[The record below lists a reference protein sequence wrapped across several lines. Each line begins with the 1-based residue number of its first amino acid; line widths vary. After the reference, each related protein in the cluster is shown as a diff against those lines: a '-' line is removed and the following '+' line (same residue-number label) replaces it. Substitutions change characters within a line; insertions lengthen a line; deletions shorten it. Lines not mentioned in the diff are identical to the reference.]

1 MTTTGLKALL
11 LDLDDTLIDNPVRT
25 FIPAYFEALKVFV
38 ADTVDPDRFIA
49 ELLAATRAMDRNDG
63 TGPMNEE
70 VFAET
75 FYPALGVPREVLEPV
90 LGRFYRE
97 AFPCLQPMTAPRAAA
112 PKIVE
117 WAARRGL
124 QVVIAT
130 NPLFPRT
137 AIEQRMAWGGVG
149 VDRFTF
155 DLVTAYENCRATKS
169 HEAYYRDIVAFL
181 GRRPEECL
189 MVGDNWDWDIAC
201 AVRAGIRG
209 FWIAL
214 ADARPGSSEVE
225 VVGQGSLDA
234 FLQAAVNGELEDAF
248 EETLAGRVAL

>member
-25 FIPAYFEALKVFV
+25 FIPAYFGALKAFV

-49 ELLAATRAMDRNDG
+49 ELLAATRAMDRGDG
-63 TGPMNEE
+63 TGPTNEE
-70 VFAET
+70 VFADA
-75 FYPALGVPREVLEPV
+75 FYPALGVARDVLEPL

-97 AFPCLQPMTAPRAAA
+97 AYPSLQPMVGPRPAA

-117 WAARRGL
+117 WAEQQGL
-124 QVVIAT
+124 QVAIAT

-137 AIEQRMAWGGVG
+137 AIEQRMEWGGVG
-149 VDRFTF
+149 VDRFAY
-155 DLVTAYENCRATKS
+155 DLVTAFENCRATKS
-169 HEAYYRDIVAFL
+169 HVAYYRDIVSFL

-201 AVRAGIRG
+201 AGRAGVRG
-209 FWIAL
+209 FWIAA
-214 ADARPGSSEVE
+214 ADALPKSPEVE

-234 FLQAAVNGELEDAF
+234 FLRTAEDGGIEDAF
-248 EETLAGRVAL
+248 EGSLAGRVAL

>member
-1 MTTTGLKALL
+1 MGKTGLQALL

-25 FIPAYFEALKVFV
+25 FIPAYFEALKAFV

-49 ELLAATRAMDRNDG
+49 ELLAATRAMDRGDG
-63 TGPMNEE
+63 TGRTNEE
-70 VFAET
+70 VFAAA
-75 FYPALGVPREVLEPV
+75 FYPALGVPRPVLEPL

-97 AFPCLQPMTAPRAAA
+97 AYPSLKAMIGPRPAA

-117 WAARRGL
+117 WAVRRGL

-137 AIEQRMAWGGVG
+137 AIEQRMQWGGVG
-149 VDRFTF
+149 VDRFDY

-201 AVRAGIRG
+201 AGRVGIRG
-209 FWIAL
+209 FWIAA

-225 VVGQGSLDA
+225 VVGQGSLETFLSAAEDGDLESA
-234 FLQAAVNGELEDAF
+234 FARSLAVRAAL
-248 EETLAGRVAL
+248 

>member
-1 MTTTGLKALL
+1 MTTSGLQALL

-25 FIPAYFEALKVFV
+25 FIPAYFEALKAFV

-49 ELLAATRAMDRNDG
+49 ELLAATRAMDRGDG
-63 TGPMNEE
+63 TGRTNEE
-70 VFAET
+70 VFAAA
-75 FYPALGVPREVLEPV
+75 FYPALGVPRPVLEPL

-97 AFPCLQPMTAPRAAA
+97 AYPSLKAMIGPRPAA

-117 WAARRGL
+117 WAVRRGL

-137 AIEQRMAWGGVG
+137 AIEQRMQWGGVG
-149 VDRFTF
+149 VDRFDY

-189 MVGDNWDWDIAC
+189 MVGDNWEWDIAC
-201 AVRAGIRG
+201 AGKVGIRG
-209 FWIAL
+209 FWIAA
-214 ADARPGSSEVE
+214 ADAHPKSPEVE
-225 VVGQGSLDA
+225 LVGQGSLDA
-234 FLQAAVNGELEDAF
+234 FLRTAEDGGIEAAF
-248 EETLAGRVAL
+248 EGSLAGRVAL